1 MNDSELDALLLAPL
15 PERDAGEFSV
25 LLMERIAR
33 DQARPARILSWITV
47 GVLFV
52 VIAAA
57 SVFGASLIGRTTLNG
72 AVFVIPA
79 VLTALTLLLSYSVL
93 QSARE

>member
-1 MNDSELDALLLAPL
+1 MNDAELDALLCAPL

-33 DQARPARILSWITV
+33 DRARPARILSWITV
-47 GVLFV
+47 GMLFV

-57 SVFGASLIGRTTLNG
+57 SLFGASLIGRSALNG

-79 VLTALTLLLSYSVL
+79 VLSVLTLLLSYTVL